1 MYSYLT
7 EPLTGGEKLYRQ
19 EDNILKIFLSHAS
32 QFKPT
37 VKNLIKYLPANISTW
52 LDEGNLIWG
61 DKLTP
66 TFETAIKTEV
76 DYVVVFI
83 NELAGRSPWVQ
94 NELRWALEH
103 ERELK
108 RSFVLPVFL
117 RSEGDDVFS
126 YFPDLVDR
134 KNIQVYDYTEFGLK
148 TAADQ
153 LTANLFSL
161 ICEDLSRMQT
171 PAPVNITQTI
181 SKAEELITSIATIVR
196 TVIFPHRKE
205 NPISIDELYE
215 KVFIQS
221 SDINS
226 PDEFEELLGHIIS
239 RNMIPGLSYDGYELY
254 LVEEHS
260 QWKAELN
267 REKKINIARKAAS
280 HVKSGMKVYI
290 DAGSTSEQVINIL
303 CKRIKMHTLTNLT
316 LVTPSINHADL
327 ISACCVHM
335 GFDDDSSAVH
345 LYIPGG
351 YVRPATQAVIPYS
364 NDKNDLEEIPKVL
377 GGYDLAII
385 GANGISEAAGLT
397 THANTEII
405 GKKLAFDNAKK
416 RIMICDDSKVN
427 IVLDHQIA
435 SFADDFT
442 LISNKNPILEDMQT
456 RYPDKILLV

>member
-1 MYSYLT
+1 M
-7 EPLTGGEKLYRQ
+7 
-19 EDNILKIFLSHAS
+19 KIFLSHAS

-37 VKNLIKYLPANISTW
+37 VKNLIIYLPANITTW

-61 DKLTP
+61 DQLTP
-66 TFETAIKTEV
+66 TFENAIKTEV

-94 NELRWALEH
+94 NELRWALER
-103 ERELK
+103 EKELK
-108 RSFVLPVFL
+108 RSVVLPVFL
-117 RSEGDDVFS
+117 RSEGDNVFS

-181 SKAEELITSIATIVR
+181 SQAEQLITTIAAMVR
-196 TVIFPHRKE
+196 TIIFPHRKE

-215 KVFIQS
+215 KVFAQS
-221 SDINS
+221 VDINS
-226 PDEFEELLGHIIS
+226 PEEFEELLSHIIQ

-260 QWKAELN
+260 LWKSELN

-280 HVKSGMKVYI
+280 HVRSGMKVYI
-290 DAGSTSEQVINIL
+290 DAGSTTEQVIHIL

-316 LVTPSINHADL
+316 LVTPSVNHADV
-327 ISACCVHM
+327 ISACCVNM

-345 LYIPGG
+345 LYLPGG
-351 YVRPATQAVIPYS
+351 YVRPSTQAIVPFS
-364 NDKNDLEEIPKVL
+364 DEHNDFEELPKKL

-397 THANTEII
+397 THANTEIQ
-405 GKKLAFDNAKK
+405 GKLLAYNNAKQ
-416 RIMICDDSKVN
+416 RVMVCDDSKVN
-427 IVLDHQIA
+427 IVLDYRIA
-435 SFADDFT
+435 SFDDDFV
-442 LISNKNPILEDMQT
+442 LISNKNPVLEEMQT
-456 RYPDKILLV
+456 RYGNKIVLV

>member
-1 MYSYLT
+1 M
-7 EPLTGGEKLYRQ
+7 
-19 EDNILKIFLSHAS
+19 KIFLSHAS

-66 TFETAIKTEV
+66 TFENAIKTEV

-94 NELRWALEH
+94 NELRWALER

-126 YFPDLVDR
+126 YFPDLTDR

-161 ICEDLSRMQT
+161 ICEDLNRMQT

-181 SKAEELITSIATIVR
+181 SQAEELITSLAAIVR
-196 TVIFPHRKE
+196 TTIFPHRKE

-215 KVFIQS
+215 RVFIQS
-221 SDINS
+221 GEVNS
-226 PDEFEELLGHIIS
+226 SEEFEELLGHIIQ

-260 QWKAELN
+260 LWKSQLN

-280 HVKSGMKVYI
+280 LVKSGMRVYI
-290 DAGSTSEQVINIL
+290 DAGSTTEQVIHIL

-316 LVTPSINHADL
+316 LITPSVNHADL
-327 ISACCVHM
+327 ISACCVNM

-345 LYIPGG
+345 LYLPGG
-351 YVRPATQAVIPYS
+351 YVRPGTQAIIPFT
-364 NDKNDLEEIPKVL
+364 DEHNDLEDLPKKL

-385 GANGISEAAGLT
+385 GANGISEHAGLT
-397 THANTEII
+397 THANSEVT
-405 GKKLAFDNAKK
+405 GKKLAYEYAKQ
-416 RIMICDDSKVN
+416 RVIICDDSKVN
-427 IVLDHQIA
+427 IILEHKIA
-435 SFADDFT
+435 GFEDDFL
-442 LISNKNPILEDMQT
+442 LISNKNPVLEDMQT
-456 RYPDKILLV
+456 RYPGKLTLV